1 MVSVGTSAFVLSV
14 YLVATRPGPKTKKE
28 IRKTSWEK
36 LGQSESKLF
45 LKVCFGV
52 ERALAGTP
60 PRRVPFPLL
69 RAPVSFF
76 LHTSHVQKI
85 SDNKR

>member
-60 PRRVPFPLL
+60 PETCPLPSS
-69 RAPVSFF
+69 ACPG
-76 LHTSHVQKI
+76 
-85 SDNKR
+85 